1 MKVVTRLYSSN
12 LKYFNAVFQITM
24 KKIKSNKSE
33 NNCSLKEVLDII
45 GGKWA
50 MPIIYTLSKGTM
62 RFKELERSIEGIN
75 TRMLVKELKNMEA
88 NEIIHRN
95 VFATVPPTVEY
106 SLTQKGES
114 LLPSIHSLHKWGQ
127 EFIS

>member
-1 MKVVTRLYSSN
+1 MVKEKL
-12 LKYFNAVFQITM
+12 I
-24 KKIKSNKSE
+24 ISE
-33 NNCSLKEVLDII
+33 KTCSLKEVLDII

-50 MPIIYTLSKGTM
+50 MPIIYILSKGKM

-88 NEIIHRN
+88 NGILIRE

-106 SLTQKGES
+106 TLTYKGEQ
-114 LLPSIHSLHKWGQ
+114 LLPSIKSLHNWGQ
-127 EFIS
+127 EFSV